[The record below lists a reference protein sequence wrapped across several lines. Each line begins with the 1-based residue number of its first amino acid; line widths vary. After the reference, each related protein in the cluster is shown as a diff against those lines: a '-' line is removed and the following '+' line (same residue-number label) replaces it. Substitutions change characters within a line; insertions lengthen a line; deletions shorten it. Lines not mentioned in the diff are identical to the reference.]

1 MSTLSAKE
9 RIIYQ
14 IYPKSFK
21 DSNGDGIGDLKG
33 ITAKLK
39 YLKQLGINTIW
50 LNPIYVSPQIDNGY
64 DVADY
69 YQIDE
74 KLGTMADFDELV
86 AKAHALGLDIILDF
100 VMNHTSDQH
109 PWFQAALKDK
119 DSEFRN
125 CYLWHQGKNGG
136 PPNNW
141 GSFFGGSVWQKDPLD
156 SNNYYFHLFAKE
168 MPDLNWAE
176 PKVQVEMLKI
186 AKFWLEHG
194 VDGFR
199 LEAIIHNAKA
209 YFYQDML
216 AKSA

>member
-64 DVADY
+64 DVANY

-74 KLGTMADFDELV
+74 KLGTMAEFDELV
-86 AKAHALGLDIILDF
+86 AKAVHRIIGAPFLAE
-100 VMNHTSDQH
+100 V
-109 PWFQAALKDK
+109 
-119 DSEFRN
+119 
-125 CYLWHQGKNGG
+125 CGK
-136 PPNNW
+136 
-141 GSFFGGSVWQKDPLD
+141 
-156 SNNYYFHLFAKE
+156 
-168 MPDLNWAE
+168 
-176 PKVQVEMLKI
+176 KI
-186 AKFWLEHG
+186 L
-194 VDGFR
+194 
-199 LEAIIHNAKA
+199 LIQIITIFICLQRKCPI
-209 YFYQDML
+209 
-216 AKSA
+216 

>member
-21 DSNGDGIGDLKG
+21 DSNDDGIGDLKG
-33 ITAKLK
+33 ITAELE
-39 YLKQLGINTIW
+39 YLKQLGVNTLW

-74 KLGTMADFDELV
+74 KLGIMADFDELV
-86 AKAHALGLDIILDF
+86 TKAHALGLDIILDF

-119 DSEFRN
+119 PSELRN
-125 CYLWHQGKNGG
+125 CY
-136 PPNNW
+136 
-141 GSFFGGSVWQKDPLD
+141 
-156 SNNYYFHLFAKE
+156 
-168 MPDLNWAE
+168 
-176 PKVQVEMLKI
+176 
-186 AKFWLEHG
+186 
-194 VDGFR
+194 
-199 LEAIIHNAKA
+199 
-209 YFYQDML
+209 
-216 AKSA
+216 

>member
-125 CYLWHQGKNGG
+125 CYLWHQGKMVVHQIIGA
-136 PPNNW
+136 P
-141 GSFFGGSVWQKDPLD
+141 FL
-156 SNNYYFHLFAKE
+156 
-168 MPDLNWAE
+168 AE
-176 PKVQVEMLKI
+176 VCGKKI
-186 AKFWLEHG
+186 L
-194 VDGFR
+194 
-199 LEAIIHNAKA
+199 LTQIITIFICLQRKC
-209 YFYQDML
+209 L
-216 AKSA
+216 I